1 MCPFPIEIGQ
11 PVQTNPEPAN
21 GNTEFIRTDLY
32 PEEEMTV
39 VAEIN
44 ASTFEDEVL
53 NAQKPVLV
61 DFSAVW
67 CGPCK
72 MLKPVVDQLAEELS
86 DELKVV
92 ELDVDHSPEIA
103 MRYQIMGVPT
113 LMLFVD
119 GEIRE
124 RLTGYQPKDR
134 IASKL
139 AQHLPLA

>member
-1 MCPFPIEIGQ
+1 
-11 PVQTNPEPAN
+11 
-21 GNTEFIRTDLY
+21 
-32 PEEEMTV
+32 MTV

-44 ASTFEDEVL
+44 AGTFDEEVL
-53 NAQKPVLV
+53 NADKPVLV

-72 MLKPVVDQLAEELS
+72 MLKPVVDQLAEEWS
-86 DELKVV
+86 NEMKVV

-119 GEIRE
+119 GQIRE

-139 AQHLPLA
+139 APHLPIA

>member
-1 MCPFPIEIGQ
+1 VAAKE
-11 PVQTNPEPAN
+11 
-21 GNTEFIRTDLY
+21 TEFIGYQKYL
-32 PEEEMTV
+32 EAQMTV

-44 ASTFEDEVL
+44 AGTFDEEVL
-53 NAQKPVLV
+53 NADKPVLV

-72 MLKPVVDQLAEELS
+72 MLKPVVDQLAEEWS
-86 DELKVV
+86 NEMKVV

-119 GEIRE
+119 GQIRE

-139 AQHLPLA
+139 APHLPVA